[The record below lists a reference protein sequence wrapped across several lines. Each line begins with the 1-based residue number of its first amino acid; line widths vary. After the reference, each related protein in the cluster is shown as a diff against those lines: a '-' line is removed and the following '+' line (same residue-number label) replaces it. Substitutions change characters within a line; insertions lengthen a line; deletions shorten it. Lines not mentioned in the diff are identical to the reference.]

1 MVAIDRRRPDDN
13 EEFYRRFTAPEER
26 KQRIKPW
33 CGGFRWFASENV
45 LPLEQYRTE
54 EDWTSIRDRFW
65 PKKKLA
71 NVVPEQNFSIKI
83 DPRFTVHG
91 ALRIG
96 RQQGVYRELGRS
108 SRSDFGLQSI
118 G

>member
-71 NVVPEQNFSIKI
+71 NVVP
-83 DPRFTVHG
+83 DPILAHN
-91 ALRIG
+91 
-96 RQQGVYRELGRS
+96 Q
-108 SRSDFGLQSI
+108 
-118 G
+118 